1 MMPGVFFLTSS
12 LTLSVNKI
20 ADRPD
25 RAPWQDQLGEKDR
38 DQGLSSGSTP
48 THLRRDHCGDVV
60 RNGVM
65 LWLRSGDLSTVDS
78 FSASK
83 IQDR

>member
-1 MMPGVFFLTSS
+1 MSGVFFLTSS

-20 ADRPD
+20 VDRPH
-25 RAPWQDQLGEKDR
+25 RAPWQDQLGEKDH
-38 DQGLSSGSTP
+38 DQGRSSSSTP
-48 THLRRDHCGDVV
+48 THSRHDHYCGDVV

-65 LWLRSGDLSTVDS
+65 LWHRSGDLSAVDS
-78 FSASK
+78 FTASK